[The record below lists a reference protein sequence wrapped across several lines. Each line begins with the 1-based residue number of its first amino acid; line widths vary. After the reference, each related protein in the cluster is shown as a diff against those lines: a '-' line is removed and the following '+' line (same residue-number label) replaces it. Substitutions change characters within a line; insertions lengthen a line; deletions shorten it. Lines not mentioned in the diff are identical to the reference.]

1 MFRILRRSRRCVVW
15 PTLAAWPVLCAVLAC
30 APAAAAADD
39 VSRIRSHSDRIVR
52 AMTEAHHRSHTFRA
66 LSDRV
71 RRADLIIYLESG
83 RCAGVHVLSC
93 LSMTSGANAQRYLR
107 ITIDTEHSQA
117 LIVQQ
122 IAHELQHAVELA
134 GAPQVVDAATL
145 RAFYNRIGTDAAA
158 ADTFETVAAVAVG
171 DAVRSELRHNVFGRS
186 RPDR

>member
-1 MFRILRRSRRCVVW
+1 VFRILTRTGRCVVRPAVAGW
-15 PTLAAWPVLCAVLAC
+15 PLLCAVLAG

-52 AMTEAHHRSHTFRA
+52 AMAEAQRRSHTFRA
-66 LSDRV
+66 LLDRV
-71 RRADLIIYLESG
+71 QHADLIVYLESG
-83 RCAGVHVLSC
+83 HCATHHVLSC

-122 IAHELQHAVELA
+122 IAHELQHAVELS
-134 GAPQVVDAATL
+134 GSPHVVDAATL
-145 RAFYNRIGTDAAA
+145 RAFYTRIGTAERA

-171 DAVRSELRHNVFGRS
+171 EAVRSEITHNVFGRS
-186 RPDR
+186 RQER